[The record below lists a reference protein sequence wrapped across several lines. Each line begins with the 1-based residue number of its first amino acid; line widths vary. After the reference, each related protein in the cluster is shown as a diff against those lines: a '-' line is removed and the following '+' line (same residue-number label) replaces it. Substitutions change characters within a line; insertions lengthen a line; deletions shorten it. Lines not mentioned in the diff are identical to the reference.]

1 MHVGMF
7 GKRSPWAAI
16 AALGLNKYESP
27 IWGVNMPWKSIYIPL
42 GIYTPLAQK
51 RCVTQSSGL
60 GALGAE
66 VQAKTG
72 VGCWLRGTWCRN
84 PA

>member
-1 MHVGMF
+1 MPRERHAQTCNNNV
-7 GKRSPWAAI
+7 P
-16 AALGLNKYESP
+16 P
-27 IWGVNMPWKSIYIPL
+27 ILGVNMPWKCIYIPL

-51 RCVTQSSGL
+51 RCVTQISGL